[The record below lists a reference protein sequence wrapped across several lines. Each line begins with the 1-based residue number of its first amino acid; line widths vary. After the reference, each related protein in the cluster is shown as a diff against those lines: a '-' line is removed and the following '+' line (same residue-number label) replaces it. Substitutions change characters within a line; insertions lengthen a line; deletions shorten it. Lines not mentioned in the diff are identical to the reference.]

1 MTSSIQLQITDVVV
15 VVVDVECDE
24 RKYMKKMLNNVQ
36 ESFVLN
42 IISMGESRPFLFR
55 GCGDND
61 D

>member
-1 MTSSIQLQITDVVV
+1 MTSSIQLQITDV

-24 RKYMKKMLNNVQ
+24 RKYMKKMLNNVW